1 MTTKLDRPNGLNVVA
16 GLVVLAA
23 SLLLAGAVST
33 EETDDR
39 LAAFKLFTNCEAVN
53 LRVGGLH
60 PIADDINLSQES
72 LVTTAEGRLN
82 DVGLYDPEADTY
94 LFINVN
100 LTTEAFDIIMALKK
114 HLHDEYSGER
124 RPATTWATGAT
135 GTHGGT
141 SDSILASI
149 DGFMDA
155 FLAEFQ
161 LANQHACNQR

>member
-1 MTTKLDRPNGLNVVA
+1 MVTKLDRPNGLNVVA

-23 SLLLAGAVST
+23 SLLLGGAVGAQ
-33 EETDDR
+33 ETDDR

-60 PIADDINLSQES
+60 PIADDINLARES
-72 LVTTAEGRLN
+72 LVATAEGRLKEAE
-82 DVGLYDPEADTY
+82 LYAPEAATY

-100 LTTEAFDIIMALKK
+100 FTSEAFDLIMALKK

-141 SDSILASI
+141 SDSILAAI
-149 DGFMDA
+149 DGAMDK

-161 LANQHACNQR
+161 KVNQHACNQR

>member
-1 MTTKLDRPNGLNVVA
+1 MVTKLERPNGLNVVA
-16 GLVVLAA
+16 GLVVFAA
-23 SLLLAGAVST
+23 SLLLAGTVSAQ
-33 EETDDR
+33 EPDDR
-39 LAAFKLFTNCEAVN
+39 LAAFKLFTKCEAIN

-60 PIADDINLSQES
+60 PIADDINLSRDS
-72 LVTTAEGRLN
+72 LVATAEGRLK

-100 LTTEAFDIIMALKK
+100 LTSEAFDLIMALKK
-114 HLHDEYSGER
+114 HLYDEYSGER

-135 GTHGGT
+135 GTHGGI

-149 DGFMDA
+149 DGSMDK

-161 LANQHACNQR
+161 KVNQHACN

>member
-1 MTTKLDRPNGLNVVA
+1 MATKLDRPNGLNVIA

-23 SLLLAGAVST
+23 SLLLAGAASA

-39 LAAFKLFTNCEAVN
+39 LAAFKLFTNCEAIN

-60 PIADDINLSQES
+60 PLADDINLSRES
-72 LVTTAEGRLN
+72 LVATAEGRLH
-82 DVGLYDPEADTY
+82 DAGLYDPEAATY

-100 LTTEAFDIIMALKK
+100 LTSEAFDMIMALKK
-114 HLHDEYSGER
+114 QLLDEYSGER

-141 SDSILASI
+141 SDDILASI
-149 DGFMDA
+149 DESMGK
-155 FLAEFQ
+155 FLAEFR
-161 LANQHACNQR
+161 AVNQHACN

>member
-1 MTTKLDRPNGLNVVA
+1 MVTKLERPNGLNVVA
-16 GLVVLAA
+16 GLVVFAA
-23 SLLLAGAVST
+23 SLLLAGTVSAQ
-33 EETDDR
+33 EPDDR
-39 LAAFKLFTNCEAVN
+39 LAAFKLFTKCEAIN

-60 PIADDINLSQES
+60 PIADDINLSRDS
-72 LVTTAEGRLN
+72 LVATAEGRLK

-100 LTTEAFDIIMALKK
+100 LTSEAFDLIMALKK
-114 HLHDEYSGER
+114 HLYDEYSGER

-135 GTHGGT
+135 GTHGGI

-149 DGFMDA
+149 DGSLDK

-161 LANQHACNQR
+161 KVNQHACN